1 MLLAEK
7 TADEIAASTPGA
19 GVLGQFHNPA
29 NPRANYETTG
39 PEIWRDM
46 DGQIDAFVA
55 GAGSGGTFSGV
66 VRYLKEKNPKI
77 RAILADPVGS
87 TMGGG
92 EHADYNIE
100 GIGNDF
106 IPDTMDISLVNEVVK
121 VTDDEAF
128 SASRELARREGI
140 VAGSSSGGALAAAL
154 KAIRLG
160 LRGNVVTLFPDRGD
174 RYISKGL
181 FPIDG

>member
-1 MLLAEK
+1 MSNFRVEHCVYTIIFCLAFR
-7 TADEIAASTPGA
+7 S
-19 GVLGQFHNPA
+19 
-29 NPRANYETTG
+29 RANYETTG

-55 GAGSGGTFSGV
+55 GAGLGGTFSGV
-66 VRYLKEKNPKI
+66 ARYLKEKNPKI

-106 IPDTMDISLVNEVVK
+106 IPDTMDISLVDEVVK
-121 VTDDEAF
+121 VTDETLGWTPFLTSIF
-128 SASRELARREGI
+128 SPKTSNIGNYRLSNVGTVPTTAHAVIPASLA
-140 VAGSSSGGALAAAL
+140 L
-154 KAIRLG
+154 RLMH
-160 LRGNVVTLFPDRGD
+160 
-174 RYISKGL
+174 
-181 FPIDG
+181 